1 MPFDGRRRQSRTI
14 RRESLGVEIATQTTK
29 SRRTKCNNLSFK
41 VTFYKTTIRMFYLL
55 YNYEI
60 KQIRIKFTFCVIIEY
75 DCILIIRFRF
85 QVLRTKT
92 QQPAWERVTVH
103 DKKILTSQVNSEDEL
118 LRTWQ
123 VKKSTLS
130 LWSCPLGPS
139 IPWDARM
146 RSSVFAKMR
155 RFCEGAKN
163 VRNCWRGTLNTWLET
178 SDQALHRK
186 YILAWSCYIACL
198 AV

>member
-1 MPFDGRRRQSRTI
+1 
-14 RRESLGVEIATQTTK
+14 
-29 SRRTKCNNLSFK
+29 
-41 VTFYKTTIRMFYLL
+41 MFYLR
-55 YNYEI
+55 YHYEI

-103 DKKILTSQVNSEDEL
+103 DKKILTSQVNSEDES

-130 LWSCPLGPS
+130 L
-139 IPWDARM
+139 
-146 RSSVFAKMR
+146 
-155 RFCEGAKN
+155 
-163 VRNCWRGTLNTWLET
+163 
-178 SDQALHRK
+178 
-186 YILAWSCYIACL
+186 
-198 AV
+198 